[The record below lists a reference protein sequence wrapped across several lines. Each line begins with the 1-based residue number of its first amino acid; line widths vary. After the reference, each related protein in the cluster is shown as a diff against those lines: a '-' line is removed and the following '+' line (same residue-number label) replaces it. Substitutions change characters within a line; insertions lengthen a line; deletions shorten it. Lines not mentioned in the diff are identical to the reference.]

1 MCTNFYKMTT
11 PVQKI
16 IFITGLFTCNVF
28 SKESEPYLTIMVNN
42 RPLLTDTITVNN
54 GQNVY
59 VDCIAHPSHH
69 SALWL
74 PKGKHFKQ
82 KDTISSNTATLNLT
96 DSNAGIYVCQ
106 SLPTKLERSVNVVA
120 KKRIRRDG
128 SFDFTLPEGPI
139 SFEDALRLQKE
150 FLEKYKLTDYSMQ
163 NHIQEAEDR
172 RREAEIERAEEQM
185 KAKKRES
192 VNRTVGV
199 TVGVLAI
206 GGVLIAI
213 LCVLCRNS
221 NRKPPTP
228 IASISVPTRTTVEQL
243 RPLNSHT
250 AQSPYRPIET
260 NIAPYPPTSFAVRP
274 TAPTAVEPETPPPPS
289 YTEAVNNMR
298 PTAPAITT

>member
-1 MCTNFYKMTT
+1 MTSLF
-11 PVQKI
+11 QKI

-139 SFEDALRLQKE
+139 SFEEAVRLQKE
-150 FLEKYKLTDYSMQ
+150 FLQKYKLTDYSLQ
-163 NHIQEAEDR
+163 NLIQETEDR
-172 RREAEIERAEEQM
+172 RRQAEIKRAEEQM

-192 VNRTVGV
+192 VNRTIGV
-199 TVGVLAI
+199 TVGVLTI
-206 GGVLIAI
+206 GGVIVA
-213 LCVLCRNS
+213 VLCMVSRNS

>member
-28 SKESEPYLTIMVNN
+28 SKESEPYLTIMVNKQ
-42 RPLLTDTITVNN
+42 PLLTDTITVNN

-59 VDCIAHPSHH
+59 IDCIAHPSHH

-74 PKGKHFKQ
+74 PKDKHFKQ

-96 DSNAGIYVCQ
+96 ESNAGIYICQ

-120 KKRIRRDG
+120 KKRVRRDG
-128 SFDFTLPEGPI
+128 SHDFTLPEGPI
-139 SFEDALRLQKE
+139 SFEEAVRLQKE
-150 FLEKYKLTDYSMQ
+150 FLQKYKLTDYSLQ
-163 NHIQEAEDR
+163 NLIQETEDR
-172 RREAEIERAEEQM
+172 RRQAEIKRAEEQM

-192 VNRTVGV
+192 VNRTIGV
-199 TVGVLAI
+199 TVGVLTI
-206 GGVLIAI
+206 GGVIVA
-213 LCVLCRNS
+213 VLCMVSRNS

-228 IASISVPTRTTVEQL
+228 IAATSVPTRTTVEQL
-243 RPLNSHT
+243 RPLISHT

>member
-1 MCTNFYKMTT
+1 MTSLF
-11 PVQKI
+11 QKI

-139 SFEDALRLQKE
+139 SFEDAC
-150 FLEKYKLTDYSMQ
+150 
-163 NHIQEAEDR
+163 
-172 RREAEIERAEEQM
+172 
-185 KAKKRES
+185 